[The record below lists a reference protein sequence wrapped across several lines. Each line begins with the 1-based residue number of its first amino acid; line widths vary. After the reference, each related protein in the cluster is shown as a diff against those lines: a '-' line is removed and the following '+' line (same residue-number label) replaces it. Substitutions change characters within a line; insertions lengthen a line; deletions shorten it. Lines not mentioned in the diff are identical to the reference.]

1 MVRPGPG
8 GAGVAVSAVAT
19 AYNSSGAAWQRGP
32 ARIYDRLADML
43 ADSCP
48 VPLAGVYVLDLG
60 AGTGAAAR
68 AAERRGAHVV
78 SVDIAMGM
86 LNADAPT
93 RPPAVV
99 GDALALPFASG
110 SFDAVIAA
118 FSLNH
123 LTAPAIGLREAT
135 RVLRAGGGL
144 VVGASA
150 TDDGHPVREV
160 TDSAAAARGW
170 VPPPWY
176 VALQAD
182 ALPLLATVE
191 RAEAAARAA
200 GLADVV
206 VTKKRVSFPELAV
219 ADLVAWRMGMAQ
231 LAPFVSTLAPAA
243 SDALAADAAARLGDA
258 PPLVRSVIVIS
269 HRAAA

>member
-1 MVRPGPG
+1 MVRQGTGGPG
-8 GAGVAVSAVAT
+8 LAVSALAI
-19 AYNSSGAAWQRGP
+19 AYDSSGAAWQRGP
-32 ARIYDRLADML
+32 AMVYDRLADML
-43 ADSCP
+43 AESCP
-48 VPLAGVYVLDLG
+48 VPLVGAYVLDLG

-86 LNADAPT
+86 LHADAPT
-93 RPPAVV
+93 RHTAVV
-99 GDALALPFASG
+99 GDAVALPFASR

-144 VVGASA
+144 VVGAFA
-150 TDDGHPVREV
+150 ADDSHPVREA
-160 TDSAAAARGW
+160 TDSAATARGW

-176 VALQAD
+176 EALRAD

-191 RAEAAARAA
+191 RAETAARAA
-200 GLADVV
+200 GLVDVI
-206 VTKKRVSFPELAV
+206 VTKKRVPFPELAV
-219 ADLVAWRMGMAQ
+219 ADLIAWRMGMAQ
-231 LAPFVSTLAPAA
+231 LAPFVATLTPAA
-243 SDALAADAAARLGDA
+243 IDALAADAAARLADS
-258 PPLVRSVIVIS
+258 PPLVRSVIVLS
-269 HRAAA
+269 HRAAG